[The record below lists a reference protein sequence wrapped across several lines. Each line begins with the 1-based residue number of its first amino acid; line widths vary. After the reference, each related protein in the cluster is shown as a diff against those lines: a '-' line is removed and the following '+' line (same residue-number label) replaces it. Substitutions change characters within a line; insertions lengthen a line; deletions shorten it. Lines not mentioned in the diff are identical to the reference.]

1 MTNGVTIRHEFRPG
15 DIGQIVFMHGT
26 TYAREFGWDH
36 TFEAYV
42 AAPLGEFAKRKNPRE
57 RVWLVD
63 HGDELSASIAI
74 VEASAS
80 EAQLRWLFLKPELR
94 GHGLGRR
101 LVSEAVNF
109 SRDTGYSSIFLW
121 TVKEL
126 PIASALYVSAGFRLT
141 EETPRDLWGG
151 HVTEQRYD
159 LRF

>member
-1 MTNGVTIRHEFRPG
+1 MTSGIHVRHSFRPG

-63 HGDELSASIAI
+63 RDDELCASIAI
-74 VEASAS
+74 VEANEC
-80 EAQLRWLFLKPELR
+80 EAQLRWLFLKPEVR
-94 GHGLGRR
+94 GQGLGRR
-101 LVSEAVNF
+101 LVTEAVEF
-109 SRDTGYSSIFLW
+109 SREAGYASIFLW

-126 PIASALYVSAGFRLT
+126 PIASAL
-141 EETPRDLWGG
+141 
-151 HVTEQRYD
+151 
-159 LRF
+159 